1 MANQY
6 KRNGGVSYG
15 SSSSNYSFNASS
27 SSFRQ
32 CGSGRGGGLGFGG
45 VQGITCLPDG
55 YGSDSG
61 GNFSGAGSG
70 GSFGGG
76 TGVVFGGNS
85 GGAFGSG
92 FRFGFG
98 GGSGGAFSSG
108 SVGAFGYGGG
118 SFGGGV
124 GSGGFGGN
132 DGLLSGNEKQTMQ
145 NLNDRLATYLDKV
158 HALEEA
164 NADLEAKIK
173 NWYDQNSSSSTTTG
187 GKDYS
192 QYLKTIEDLQT
203 QVLCSVNDNASIILA
218 IDNARLAVDDF
229 RMKFESELHLRQSV
243 EADINGLRKV
253 LDDLT
258 LSQSDF
264 EMQAESLTEEI
275 AFLKKNHEDEVQS
288 NQGTTVGQVNVEMD
302 AAPGKDLTKILNGM
316 RSQYEA
322 LAEKNRKDA
331 EDLFNQQSSQITQQ
345 INVGVQQQ
353 QSNKTEMTELRRTL
367 QSLEMELQAQYAMK
381 QSLEESLAEKEG
393 SYCSQISQIQMI
405 ISGVEDQLEQI
416 KNDTACQKSEYETL
430 LDIKVRLEQEIAT
443 YQKLLDEGDSE
454 VGQVTTQ
461 QGSRTTTTS
470 QASRAGGTSVQS
482 SRAST
487 TQSSRSATST
497 SQTSGAGSV
506 VSGSGGLG
514 ASATSGSRLSSGLRS
529 SIQTSSITASS
540 ATKSQSGSGSAGS
553 AGQSSSASATSGTA
567 GARSGGSSSSVGS
580 GNQSSDAKTRR
591 TIVKTETYIDGNIVD
606 SKTEEIEEPVK

>member
-1 MANQY
+1 
-6 KRNGGVSYG
+6 
-15 SSSSNYSFNASS
+15 
-27 SSFRQ
+27 
-32 CGSGRGGGLGFGG
+32 
-45 VQGITCLPDG
+45 
-55 YGSDSG
+55 
-61 GNFSGAGSG
+61 
-70 GSFGGG
+70 
-76 TGVVFGGNS
+76 
-85 GGAFGSG
+85 
-92 FRFGFG
+92 
-98 GGSGGAFSSG
+98 
-108 SVGAFGYGGG
+108 
-118 SFGGGV
+118 
-124 GSGGFGGN
+124 
-132 DGLLSGNEKQTMQ
+132 MQ

-192 QYLKTIEDLQT
+192 QYLQTIEDLQT
-203 QVLCSVNDNASIILA
+203 QIQNTVNDNASIILA
-218 IDNARLAVDDF
+218 IDNSRLAVDDF
-229 RMKFESELHLRQSV
+229 RMKYESEFHLRQSV

-275 AFLKKNHEDEVQS
+275 SFLNKNHEDEVQS

-302 AAPGKDLTKILNGM
+302 AAPGKDLTKILNDM

-353 QSNKTEMTELRRTL
+353 QSNKTEITELRRTL

-381 QSLEESLAEKEG
+381 QSLEESLAEQEG
-393 SYCSQISQIQMI
+393 SYCLQISQIQMI
-405 ISGVEDQLEQI
+405 ISSVEDQLEQI

-529 SIQTSSITASS
+529 SIQTSSITTSS
-540 ATKSQSGSGSAGS
+540 ATK
-553 AGQSSSASATSGTA
+553 
-567 GARSGGSSSSVGS
+567 
-580 GNQSSDAKTRR
+580 AKTRR